1 MKPIVIDA
9 NVAIK
14 WLLPHRPEEA
24 DVSNALL
31 LFGQIETQQV
41 LMLQPPHFFAE
52 VMAVVARL
60 EPDYADRVF
69 LALRKMEIGIIDRS
83 EVYRSAIRLSINLK
97 HHLFDTLYHAVA
109 IETSGATLI
118 TADETYYRKAQG
130 LGHILLLQNYSG

>member
-1 MKPIVIDA
+1 MTPIVIDA

-14 WLLPHRPEEA
+14 WLLPHRPEEN
-24 DVSNALL
+24 DISNALL
-31 LFGQIETQQV
+31 LFDQIATQQV

-69 LALRKMEIGIIDRS
+69 LALRKLEISVIDRS
-83 EVYRSAIRLSINLK
+83 EVYRTAIRLSVQLK

-109 IETSGATLI
+109 LETSGATFI
-118 TADETYYRKAQG
+118 TADEAYYRKAQG
-130 LGHILLLQNYSG
+130 HGRILLLKDYTD